1 MRAFWCEQEGRIMRK
16 RAALIGLATVTVI
29 LLYRPAVG
37 RGQLLLP
44 RVVGA
49 LSCRHDDSA
58 SPADRTRRDQAR
70 ALARAI
76 NAAEGR
82 AVQSTQRYL
91 ALNQLPAVPMTPS
104 AFELR
109 LYTDGVGYVVSLKDT
124 IDPCH
129 YGVFTD
135 QHGLLYEVT
144 PQRPLIAS

>member
-1 MRAFWCEQEGRIMRK
+1 MRK
-16 RAALIGLATVTVI
+16 RAALIGLATVTLI
-29 LLYRPAVG
+29 LMFRPMIG
-37 RGQLLLP
+37 RGQLPLP

-49 LSCRHDDSA
+49 LSCRHDDAA
-58 SPADRTRRDQAR
+58 SPADRARRDQAR

-82 AVQSTQRYL
+82 AVQSAQRYVP
-91 ALNQLPAVPMTPS
+91 LNQLPGLPMTPA
-104 AFELR
+104 AFEVR
-109 LYTDGVGYVVSLKDT
+109 LYTDGNGYVVSLKDT

-144 PQRPLIAS
+144 PQRPLMAS

>member
-1 MRAFWCEQEGRIMRK
+1 MRK
-16 RAALIGLATVTVI
+16 RAALIGLATVTGI
-29 LLYRPAVG
+29 LLVRPMVG
-37 RGQLLLP
+37 RGQLPLP
-44 RVVGA
+44 PAG
-49 LSCRHDDSA
+49 LSCRHDA
-58 SPADRTRRDQAR
+58 GALPADRTRRDQAK

-82 AVQSTQRYL
+82 AVQNTQRYL
-91 ALNQLPAVPMTPS
+91 PLGQLPGLPMTPS
-104 AFELR
+104 AFEVR
-109 LYTDGVGYVVSLKDT
+109 LYTDGSGYVVSLKDT

>member
-1 MRAFWCEQEGRIMRK
+1 MRK
-16 RAALIGLATVTVI
+16 RAVLIGLATVTGI
-29 LLYRPAVG
+29 LLFQPLVG
-37 RGQLLLP
+37 RGQLPLP
-44 RVVGA
+44 RGGGA
-49 LSCRHDDSA
+49 MSCRHDEGALPS
-58 SPADRTRRDQAR
+58 DRTRRDQAR

-82 AVQSTQRYL
+82 AVQSAQRYL
-91 ALNQLPAVPMTPS
+91 PLNQLPGLPMTPA

-109 LYTDGVGYVVSLKDT
+109 LYTDGAGYVVSLKDT
-124 IDPCH
+124 SDPCH

>member
-1 MRAFWCEQEGRIMRK
+1 MRK
-16 RAALIGLATVTVI
+16 RAALIGLATVTGI
-29 LLYRPAVG
+29 LLFWPIVG
-37 RGQLLLP
+37 RGQRPLP
-44 RVVGA
+44 RAMAG
-49 LSCRHDDSA
+49 LTCRHDEAA
-58 SPADRTRRDQAR
+58 SPADRARRDEAK

-91 ALNQLPAVPMTPS
+91 PLNQLPGLPTTPA

-109 LYTDGVGYVVSLKDT
+109 LYTDGNGYVVSLKDT

>member
-1 MRAFWCEQEGRIMRK
+1 MRK
-16 RAALIGLATVTVI
+16 RAALIGLATVIGV
-29 LLYRPAVG
+29 LLFRPQVG
-37 RGQLLLP
+37 RGQLP
-44 RVVGA
+44 VPAAG
-49 LSCRHDDSA
+49 LSCRHDQGA
-58 SPADRTRRDQAR
+58 LPADRTRRDQAK

-82 AVQSTQRYL
+82 AVQSSQRYL
-91 ALNQLPAVPMTPS
+91 PLNQLPGLPVTPS
-104 AFELR
+104 SFDVR
-109 LYTDGVGYVVSLKDT
+109 LYTDGSGYIVSLKDV

>member
-1 MRAFWCEQEGRIMRK
+1 MRRH
-16 RAALIGLATVTVI
+16 AALIGLAAVI
-29 LLYRPAVG
+29 GVVLFQPMVG
-37 RGQLLLP
+37 HGQLPLP
-44 RVVGA
+44 PTG
-49 LSCRHDDSA
+49 LSCRHDQGA
-58 SPADRTRRDQAR
+58 LAADRTRRDQAK

-82 AVQSTQRYL
+82 AVLSAQRYL
-91 ALNQLPAVPMTPS
+91 PLNQLPGLPMTPS

-109 LYTDGVGYVVSLKDT
+109 LYTDGAGYVVSLKDT

>member
-1 MRAFWCEQEGRIMRK
+1 MRK
-16 RAALIGLATVTVI
+16 RAALIGLATLAAI
-29 LLYRPAVG
+29 LLFQPLVG
-37 RGQLLLP
+37 RGQLPLP
-44 RVVGA
+44 RTAAG
-49 LSCRHDDSA
+49 LTCRHDEA
-58 SPADRTRRDQAR
+58 ATPADRTRRDQAR

-82 AVQSTQRYL
+82 AVQSAQRYVP
-91 ALNQLPAVPMTPS
+91 LNQLPGLPTTPS
-104 AFELR
+104 SFELR
-109 LYTDGVGYVVSLKDT
+109 LYTDGSGYVVSLKDT

>member
-1 MRAFWCEQEGRIMRK
+1 MRK
-16 RAALIGLATVTVI
+16 RAALIGLATVAGI
-29 LLYRPAVG
+29 LLFRPMVG
-37 RGQLLLP
+37 RGQLPLP
-44 RVVGA
+44 PTG
-49 LSCRHDDSA
+49 LSCRHDA
-58 SPADRTRRDQAR
+58 GALPADRTRRDQAK

-82 AVQSTQRYL
+82 AVQSAQRYL
-91 ALNQLPAVPMTPS
+91 PLSQLPGLPMTPS
-104 AFELR
+104 AFEVR
-109 LYTDGVGYVVSLKDT
+109 LYTDGRGYVVSLKDT

>member
-1 MRAFWCEQEGRIMRK
+1 MPK
-16 RAALIGLATVTVI
+16 RAALIGVATVIGV
-29 LLYRPAVG
+29 LLFRPLVG
-37 RGQLLLP
+37 RGQLPLQP
-44 RVVGA
+44 AG
-49 LSCRHDDSA
+49 LSCRHDQGA
-58 SPADRTRRDQAR
+58 LPADRTRRDQAK

-82 AVQSTQRYL
+82 AVLSSQRYL
-91 ALNQLPAVPMTPS
+91 PLNQLPGLPVTPS
-104 AFELR
+104 SFDVR
-109 LYTDGVGYVVSLKDT
+109 LYTDGSGYIVSLKDV